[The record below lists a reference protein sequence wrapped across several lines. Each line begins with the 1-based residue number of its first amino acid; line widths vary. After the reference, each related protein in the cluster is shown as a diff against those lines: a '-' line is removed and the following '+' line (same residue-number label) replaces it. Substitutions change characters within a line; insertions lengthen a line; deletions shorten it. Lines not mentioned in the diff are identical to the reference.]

1 MSNDDIT
8 RETIT
13 DAGEREIARFE
24 AGHAYGNWY
33 NTLTRRVVSRTA
45 CYVTFEGG
53 LRKRVRVSN
62 LGDGTYSEVV
72 GPRGRNMRAL
82 KIWAAADFGE

>member
-1 MSNDDIT
+1 MTTTIQH
-8 RETIT
+8 ETIS
-13 DAGEREIARFE
+13 DAREVARFE
-24 AGHAYGNWY
+24 TGHVYGNWHS
-33 NTLTRRVVSRTA
+33 TLTRRVVSRTA

-72 GPRGRNMRAL
+72 CPRGRDMRGF
-82 KIWAAADFGE
+82 KVWAAADFGE